1 MRVEWR
7 ETENDFTSYYVDIL
21 SKVNSF
27 GVPLVDNSQFLAWAA
42 GEREYTGTRL
52 SPQTRR

>member
-1 MRVEWR
+1 MREEWQ
-7 ETENDFTSYYVDIL
+7 ETERDFTSYYVDIL

-27 GVPLVDNSQFLAWAA
+27 GIPLVDNSLFLAWAA

-52 SPQTRR
+52 SP